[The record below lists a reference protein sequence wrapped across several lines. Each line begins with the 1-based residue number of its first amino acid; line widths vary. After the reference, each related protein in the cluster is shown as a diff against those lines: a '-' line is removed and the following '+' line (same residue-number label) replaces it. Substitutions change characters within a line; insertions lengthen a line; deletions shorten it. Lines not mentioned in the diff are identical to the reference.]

1 MVAQRDLPGKAGKA
15 SIGMDGLSEHIH
27 ALLGAIH
34 QSLLKQAEDFQNRN
48 VHECSSWEEVKEAV
62 QDGWA
67 LAPLEDN
74 PANDEFIR
82 EHLTA
87 KTLNF
92 PLDQPKGE
100 WTCVVSGKTVH
111 ERALIGKS
119 Y

>member
-1 MVAQRDLPGKAGKA
+1 ML
-15 SIGMDGLSEHIH
+15 
-27 ALLGAIH
+27 LLGRSERGCARW
-34 QSLLKQAEDFQNRN
+34 LGLGA
-48 VHECSSWEEVKEAV
+48 
-62 QDGWA
+62 
-67 LAPLEDN
+67 LEDN